1 MKYAY
6 LRPRFVAPTLV
17 VLSTLAIAG
26 CSSDK
31 NSLLAPSDALITM
44 TPAAPLVTVNGNVDV
59 TIQAARSDGSSV
71 PDGTEIFLSASR
83 GQFST
88 PKVRIQSGK
97 AIARYQA
104 AADAG
109 HVELVAESDAA
120 KGQYVLPTASASVAR
135 ITLSASQ
142 GAVPY
147 GGGEV
152 VLKATVFG
160 DGSQRV
166 VGAPVVFQSNTGSFT
181 PFAPVITNEN
191 GEATARLST
200 NDPATTRARVDTRES
215 DAVNIVVES
224 PISVNV
230 TANPS
235 PSSVGQPVKVTV
247 TPSDSKR
254 VGEVILIYGDGQVQP
269 LGSGTGVRSTSYT
282 YSIAGGYNL
291 TAVFKS
297 SVGTEIRTTI
307 RHNVAGIAPNP
318 PPGNDPGGG
327 GGGVIE
333 QPGLPFSLGA
343 VEWLHTDVSGWRAT
357 SQITEITIT
366 SDEICIY
373 HTKSGRW
380 PEYTQDGVVAEG
392 NPWVFGNVGGKWYA
406 ATYEYL
412 KAGQTCKHIERRGEW
427 GLGAHTKR
435 SPLESWAPRKGEL
448 VGFMVSTP
456 ARDNTRTSNERSN
469 IVMVHWPY

>member
-1 MKYAY
+1 VKYAH
-6 LRPRFVAPTLV
+6 LRLSSFAPALV
-17 VLSTLAIAG
+17 VLATLAAAG

-31 NSLLAPSDALITM
+31 HALLAPSDALISM
-44 TPAAPLVTVNGNVDV
+44 TPSAPLVTVNGKVDV
-59 TIQAARSDGSSV
+59 TIQASKSDGSSV
-71 PDGTEIFLSASR
+71 ADGTEIFLSASR
-83 GQFST
+83 GQFTT
-88 PKVRIQSGK
+88 PKVRTQSGK
-97 AIARYQA
+97 ATAQYQA
-104 AADAG
+104 AADPG
-109 HVELVAESDAA
+109 LVELIAESDAA
-120 KGQYVLPTASASVAR
+120 KGQYVLPTASSNVTR
-135 ITLSASQ
+135 ITLTASQ

-160 DGSQRV
+160 DGNQRV

-181 PFAPVITNEN
+181 PFAPVLTNDN
-191 GEATARLST
+191 GEAIARLST
-200 NDPATTRARVDTRES
+200 SDPATTRARVHTSES
-215 DAVNIVVES
+215 DAINISVEV
-224 PISVNV
+224 PISLKVV
-230 TANPS
+230 AQPS

-269 LGSGTGVRSTSYT
+269 LGQSTGTRSTFYT
-282 YSIAGGYNL
+282 YATAGGYNL

-297 SVGTEIRTTI
+297 VVGTEVRETI
-307 RHNVAGIAPNP
+307 RHNVAGFTPNP
-318 PPGNDPGGG
+318 PPNNPGGG
-327 GGGVIE
+327 GGSVVE
-333 QPGLPFSLGA
+333 QPGLPFSLGN
-343 VEWLHTDVSGWRAT
+343 VEWLHADVSGWRVT
-357 SQITEITIT
+357 SQITDITIT

-380 PEYTQDGVVAEG
+380 PAYHQDGVAAEG

-412 KAGQTCKHIERRGEW
+412 KVGQTCKHIERRGEW
-427 GLGAHTKR
+427 GLGAHTKQ

-456 ARDNTRTSNERSN
+456 ARDSTRTSNERSN
-469 IVMVHWPY
+469 IVMVNWPY